1 MIEDTLG
8 LLWQITLSSSLLIAV
23 LLVLRRV
30 FRGRVQTTWQYA
42 VWILVLIRLLI
53 PLNISSPA
61 SVMNLIQPP
70 PVTTFETH
78 VSDLPAFS
86 SPLFELQPYSEQPSG
101 TAVQVKT
108 EKNISPI
115 ERIDPLQMLFI
126 LWVSG
131 VLGVFAYMAILN
143 WVFLRR
149 LRQSAIELSFDQIP
163 FYRDLC
169 RQVGIKTPLP
179 VVISHH
185 LTSPC
190 LVGLFH
196 PYIAITPEA
205 EADRTILK
213 HVLLHELC
221 HFKQKD
227 NFFSL
232 LRNICCAVYWFNPL
246 VWVAALASRDDSELS
261 CDDRVLRYLDEKESL
276 EYGHTLLILFSTCHK
291 KVAILNTASAMA
303 NRKSRIKTRISM
315 IINRPKTLKT
325 VSVLAVGLVVL
336 LGVMT
341 LTSAKAD
348 DQQHQGATMQ
358 VLGDGGLTLSDKAGA
373 SPMLN
378 EAGGQRTLD
387 IESLRLLANGELTF
401 NDIINGY
408 KADEV
413 VKDET
418 YHYTA
423 WRYTLDN
430 SLRFD
435 LQYIQE
441 KNLPARY
448 TASLSH
454 SGSNYIFFP
463 CRAESL
469 ERFLTACAQGDQY
482 SLKAYA
488 SFDAKKVAE
497 IEYDEA
503 KQAAASLRVFD
514 EGRTYTL
521 NESGSFGRVCWSPDS
536 VYGAFINM
544 TTLDGKAGRDNCA
557 YLYDSQNHQFYRLVN
572 PRTILA
578 TFNERGIFDQ
588 EVSKIY
594 LHPRI
599 QWSPDGKKLLLS
611 CYPAINDNH
620 IVAYL
625 VYNVAQN
632 AVEDIVIQESPKTL
646 DEALSWE
653 W

>member
-1 MIEDTLG
+1 
-8 LLWQITLSSSLLIAV
+8 
-23 LLVLRRV
+23 
-30 FRGRVQTTWQYA
+30 
-42 VWILVLIRLLI
+42 
-53 PLNISSPA
+53 
-61 SVMNLIQPP
+61 MNLIQPP

-115 ERIDPLQMLFI
+115 EKIDPLQMLFI

-149 LRQSAIELSFDQIP
+149 LRQSAIELSFDLIP

-387 IESLRLLANGELTF
+387 IESLRLLANGG
-401 NDIINGY
+401 INLQ
-408 KADEV
+408 
-413 VKDET
+413 
-418 YHYTA
+418 
-423 WRYTLDN
+423 RYN
-430 SLRFD
+430 
-435 LQYIQE
+435 Q
-441 KNLPARY
+441 
-448 TASLSH
+448 
-454 SGSNYIFFP
+454 
-463 CRAESL
+463 
-469 ERFLTACAQGDQY
+469 
-482 SLKAYA
+482 
-488 SFDAKKVAE
+488 
-497 IEYDEA
+497 
-503 KQAAASLRVFD
+503 
-514 EGRTYTL
+514 
-521 NESGSFGRVCWSPDS
+521 
-536 VYGAFINM
+536 
-544 TTLDGKAGRDNCA
+544 
-557 YLYDSQNHQFYRLVN
+557 
-572 PRTILA
+572 
-578 TFNERGIFDQ
+578 
-588 EVSKIY
+588 
-594 LHPRI
+594 RI
-599 QWSPDGKKLLLS
+599 
-611 CYPAINDNH
+611 
-620 IVAYL
+620 
-625 VYNVAQN
+625 
-632 AVEDIVIQESPKTL
+632 
-646 DEALSWE
+646 
-653 W
+653 

>member
-1 MIEDTLG
+1 MIENILR
-8 LLWQITLSSSLLIAV
+8 LLLQITLTSSLLIAV
-23 LLVLRRV
+23 LLVLRMV
-30 FRGRVQTTWQYA
+30 FRGKLRPTWQYA
-42 VWILVLIRLLI
+42 AWILVLIRLLI
-53 PLNISSPA
+53 PLNISSPF
-61 SVMNLIQPP
+61 SVMNIIQPP
-70 PVTTFETH
+70 PITTVETH
-78 VSDLPAFS
+78 GSDLQTFS
-86 SPLFELQPYSEQPSG
+86 SPFIEPLTYSEPQSN
-101 TAVQVKT
+101 TAVQVRT
-108 EKNISPI
+108 EKNTSYI
-115 ERIDPLQMLFI
+115 EKIDLFQMLFI
-126 LWVSG
+126 LWVIG
-131 VLGVFAYMAILN
+131 ALAVFVYMLILN
-143 WVFLRR
+143 RVFQRR

-190 LVGLFH
+190 LVGLFRS
-196 PYIAITPEA
+196 YIAITPEA
-205 EADRTILK
+205 KTDRTILR

-227 NFFSL
+227 NLFSL
-232 LRNICCAVYWFNPL
+232 LRNICCIIYWFNPL
-246 VWVAALASRDDSELS
+246 VWMAALASRDDSELS

-276 EYGHTLLILFSTCHK
+276 EYGHTLLILFNACHK
-291 KVAILNTASAMA
+291 KVAILNTATAMA
-303 NRKSRIKTRISM
+303 NGKSRIKTRISM

-325 VSVLAVGLVVL
+325 ISVLAAGLVIL

-348 DQQHQGATMQ
+348 DQQNQGATIQ
-358 VLGDGGLTLSDKAGA
+358 VVGDGGLTLSDKAGA

-401 NDIINGY
+401 SDIINGY

-418 YHYTA
+418 YQYTA

-430 SLRFD
+430 GLRFD

-463 CRAESL
+463 CRPESL
-469 ERFLTACAQGDQY
+469 EQFLTACAQGDQY

-497 IEYDEA
+497 IEYDET

-514 EGRTYTL
+514 EGR
-521 NESGSFGRVCWSPDS
+521 
-536 VYGAFINM
+536 
-544 TTLDGKAGRDNCA
+544 
-557 YLYDSQNHQFYRLVN
+557 
-572 PRTILA
+572 
-578 TFNERGIFDQ
+578 
-588 EVSKIY
+588 IY
-594 LHPRI
+594 
-599 QWSPDGKKLLLS
+599 
-611 CYPAINDNH
+611 
-620 IVAYL
+620 
-625 VYNVAQN
+625 
-632 AVEDIVIQESPKTL
+632 TL
-646 DEALSWE
+646 DESGLFGGHLAYHRFSPR
-653 W
+653 